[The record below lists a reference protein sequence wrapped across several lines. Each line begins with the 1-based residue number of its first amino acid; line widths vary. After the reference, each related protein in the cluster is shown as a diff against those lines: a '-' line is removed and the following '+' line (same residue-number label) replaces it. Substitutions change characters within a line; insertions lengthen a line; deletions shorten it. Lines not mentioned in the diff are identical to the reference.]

1 MSMEARQ
8 GPSKETN
15 LKDEPDVGQEFLT
28 ILSLHNFLSLIPDLE
43 KVLLK
48 IHNIIKKII
57 LKFKKKIYN
66 LTSGMLSELREATGT
81 CLGPSSRAVS
91 SIPFLEAG
99 EVGTVAVTA
108 PLYPGGM

>member
-1 MSMEARQ
+1 MSMEAHQ

-48 IHNIIKKII
+48 IHNIIKK
-57 LKFKKKIYN
+57 LF
-66 LTSGMLSELREATGT
+66 
-81 CLGPSSRAVS
+81 
-91 SIPFLEAG
+91 
-99 EVGTVAVTA
+99 
-108 PLYPGGM
+108 